1 MSKSMRSVSVDSSV
15 RHSMDNN
22 DRRRLDSAHGILQ
35 CPSPCYNPGRRTLY
49 THNRKGKKEGNC
61 KLDDMVSPRPQSI
74 FNASFLYN
82 FLTFSQKLTKL
93 LDGSEAQRALGY
105 DDLFK
110 KFKPEVQDWIRNTV
124 RISIYRQVWVFH

>member
-1 MSKSMRSVSVDSSV
+1 
-15 RHSMDNN
+15 
-22 DRRRLDSAHGILQ
+22 
-35 CPSPCYNPGRRTLY
+35 
-49 THNRKGKKEGNC
+49 
-61 KLDDMVSPRPQSI
+61 MVSPRLQSI